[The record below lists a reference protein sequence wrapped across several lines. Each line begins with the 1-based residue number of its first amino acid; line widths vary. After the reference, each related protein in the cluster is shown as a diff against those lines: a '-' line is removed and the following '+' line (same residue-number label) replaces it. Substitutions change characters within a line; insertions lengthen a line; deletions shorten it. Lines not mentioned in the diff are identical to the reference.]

1 MERLWRW
8 QVWAGLLMAGTLLPS
23 CATDVRDTAW
33 GAVLDVIAAA
43 IGQAFTAV
51 LPTIGLTT

>member
-33 GAVLDVIAAA
+33 GAVLDTIAAA
-43 IGQAFTAV
+43 IGNAFAV
-51 LPTIGLTT
+51 AIPALAT